1 MLSRF
6 GKFSPLD
13 IYRFPI
19 AIILWPLVALNYAK
33 RKRGE
38 APDEW
43 YWADS
48 IMFHFG
54 YYVK

>member
-1 MLSRF
+1 MLTRS
-6 GKFSPLD
+6 GKFSLLD

-19 AIILWPLVALNYAK
+19 AVILWPLVALNYYK
-33 RKRGE
+33 RKRGL

-43 YWADS
+43 YWADA

>member
-6 GKFSPLD
+6 GKFSLPD
-13 IYRFPI
+13 IYRMPI
-19 AIILWPLVALNYAK
+19 AVILWPLVALNYAK
-33 RKRGE
+33 RKRGD
-38 APDEW
+38 APDKW
-43 YWADS
+43 YLADA